1 MTEKHHQSVNVTDL
15 TARSKQSKKLN
26 VSPYESCS
34 ILVSTEDP
42 KRHDRRLGS
51 FCLFKGG
58 FSMVRAKTKVTSI
71 RVPPNLKVQIRDIA
85 GSTLGAFLVTAAKE
99 KLDRIQ
105 ESRTLAA

>member
-1 MTEKHHQSVNVTDL
+1 
-15 TARSKQSKKLN
+15 
-26 VSPYESCS
+26 
-34 ILVSTEDP
+34 
-42 KRHDRRLGS
+42 
-51 FCLFKGG
+51 
-58 FSMVRAKTKVTSI
+58 MVRAKTKVTSI